1 LRDREELRARL
12 FLRAVLPLLETVV
25 QRSPSYR
32 RSFEDV
38 QARVRFRVADTP
50 HSALLTFAAGKLTVV
65 GNEQEKPQVDVN
77 FPGVRALNAFFAG
90 GFSLPRVS
98 GLSHPL
104 LLAKLLRLLL
114 SLQVLKPGPPPREPA
129 ERALRVRL
137 VLQLVTRALAELQFG
152 GFTPMTDL
160 VADSPERVYQWT
172 VGDSDIAFWLRM
184 QHGKLKHGTGVY
196 ARRAPFVHFAFRDV
210 DAALGVFG
218 SNEHMSGVRDGAVQT
233 FGSPEY
239 TRKVAYL
246 MQCVDE
252 LLMEG

>member
-1 LRDREELRARL
+1 LSNREELRARL

-25 QRSPSYR
+25 QRSPSFA
-32 RSFEDV
+32 RSFAGV

-50 HSALLTFAAGKLTVV
+50 HSAVLAFAAGRLTL
-65 GNEQEKPQVDVN
+65 GNGPEKPQVDVN
-77 FPGVRALNAFFAG
+77 FPRVRELNTFFAG

-137 VLQLVTRALAELQFG
+137 VLQLVTRALAELQLG
-152 GFTPMTDL
+152 GFAPMTDL
-160 VADSPERVYQWT
+160 VAESPERVYQWT
-172 VGDSDIAFWLRM
+172 VGNSDIAFWLRM
-184 QHGKLKHGTGVY
+184 QQGRVKHGTGVY
-196 ARRAPFVHFAFRDV
+196 VRRAPFVHFAFRDV

-218 SNEHMSGVRDGAVQT
+218 SSEHMSGVRGGAVQT

-246 MQCVDE
+246 MQCVDQ

>member
-1 LRDREELRARL
+1 MNDREELRARL
-12 FLRAVLPLLETVV
+12 FLRAVLPLLGTVV
-25 QRSPSYR
+25 ERSPSYG
-32 RSFEDV
+32 RSFADV
-38 QARVRFRVADTP
+38 QARVRFRAAATP
-50 HSALLTFAAGKLTVV
+50 YSALLTFAAGKLTVSRADS
-65 GNEQEKPQVDVN
+65 EKPQIDVN
-77 FPGVRALNAFFAG
+77 FPGVRELNTFFAG

-98 GLSHPL
+98 GFSHPL

-114 SLQVLKPGPPPREPA
+114 SLQVLKPGPPPRDPA

-137 VLQLVTRALAELQFG
+137 VLQLVTRALVELQFG
-152 GFTPMTDL
+152 GFAPMTEL

-184 QHGKLKHGTGVY
+184 QRGKLKRGTGVY
-196 ARRAPFVHFAFRDV
+196 TRRAPFVHFAFRNV
-210 DAALGVFG
+210 DAALGVFN

>member
-1 LRDREELRARL
+1 VTERDELRARL

-25 QRSPSYR
+25 ARSPSYG
-32 RSFEDV
+32 RSFVDV
-38 QARVRFRVADTP
+38 QARVRFRAAATP
-50 HSALLTFAAGKLTVV
+50 HSALLTFAAGKLTV
-65 GNEQEKPQVDVN
+65 GRDTQEKPQIDVN
-77 FPGVRALNAFFAG
+77 FPDLRALNTFFAG
-90 GFSLPRVS
+90 GLTLPRVS
-98 GLSHPL
+98 GLHHSL

-114 SLQVLKPGPPPREPA
+114 SLQVLKPGPPPSDPA

-137 VLQLVTRALAELQFG
+137 VLQLVTRALAELHLA
-152 GFTPMTDL
+152 GFAPMTDL

-172 VGDSDIAFWLRM
+172 VGSSDIAFWLRM
-184 QHGKLKHGTGVY
+184 QAGKVKQGAGVY

-210 DAALGVFG
+210 DSALGIFG
-218 SNEHMSGVRDGAVQT
+218 SSEHMSGVRGGAVQT

-246 MQCVDE
+246 MQCVDA